1 MIYGYL
7 DKSDNPDIA
16 AYRGHADVLIGVNKN
31 GWRLSTTLRK
41 GDDAHFGS
49 IEVNAVLP
57 LRSSERFFE
66 RLGARGLNGYWF
78 VQYFNGWGET
88 ILDYNLKVN
97 AQFRTGLMVV
107 P

>member
-1 MIYGYL
+1 
-7 DKSDNPDIA
+7 
-16 AYRGHADVLIGVNKN
+16 
-31 GWRLSTTLRK
+31 
-41 GDDAHFGS
+41 
-49 IEVNAVLP
+49 